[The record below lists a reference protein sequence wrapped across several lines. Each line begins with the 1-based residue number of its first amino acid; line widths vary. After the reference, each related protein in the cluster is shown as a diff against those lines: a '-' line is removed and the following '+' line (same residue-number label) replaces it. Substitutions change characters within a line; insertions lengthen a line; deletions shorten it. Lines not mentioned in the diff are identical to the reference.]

1 MTDSEKAM
9 VDEMSDLIKDQNT
22 KIRVQDE
29 YIIELQQEMADM
41 ENKEYD
47 C

>member
-9 VDEMSDLIKDQNT
+9 VDEMKSLIKDQNE
-22 KIRVQDE
+22 KIVNLDL
-29 YIIELQQEMADM
+29 YIKELQRELSDIQ
-41 ENKEYD
+41 NREYD

>member
-9 VDEMSDLIKDQNT
+9 VDEMKALIKDQNE
-22 KIRVQDE
+22 KIVGQDS
-29 YIIELQQEMADM
+29 YIKELQQEMADM
-41 ENKEYD
+41 ENREYD

>member
-9 VDEMSDLIKDQNT
+9 VDEMKALIKDQNE
-22 KIRVQDE
+22 KIVNQDS
-29 YIIELQQEMADM
+29 YIKELQQEMADM

>member
-9 VDEMSDLIKDQNT
+9 VDEMKALIKDQNE
-22 KIRVQDE
+22 KIVNQDS
-29 YIIELQQEMADM
+29 YIKELQQEMADM
-41 ENKEYD
+41 ENREYD

>member
-9 VDEMSDLIKDQNT
+9 VDEMKALIKDQNE
-22 KIRVQDE
+22 KIVSQDS
-29 YIIELQQEMADM
+29 YIKELQQEMADM
-41 ENKEYD
+41 ENREYD